1 MRTAEPVPVLSS
13 RRPEAAASAGGH
25 APTAPVM
32 GPVIVWETDPGREL
46 YAERSRHLAGLL
58 MPEAPAWE
66 DLPEQVRNRWRGY
79 AGAPG

>member
-1 MRTAEPVPVLSS
+1 MRTAEPIPVLSC
-13 RRPEAAASAGGH
+13 RGPEAPASAGGH

-32 GPVIVWETDPGREL
+32 APVIAPETDPGREL

-79 AGAPG
+79 AGTPG